1 LFKTHVLIVGCDPA
15 KTEVVVAQDTR
26 TRILNAAGPV
36 FAERGYQKAT
46 VREIC
51 RAASVNLASM
61 NYHFGHKE
69 RLYIETV
76 QQAQRNKIEQVPSP
90 QWQPETSPAE
100 KLRGFVRTLITRMIG
115 AGEAPWQTRLM
126 MREIMQPTHACQELV
141 QNYFR
146 PQFEILLEL
155 LEELVPAETTQSKRH
170 QLAFSVVGQCL
181 YYRVAHEVVALLID
195 NKEREAHY
203 DAHQLSDHITDLMLA
218 AMSAPGSWLTSPQD
232 ANTGLKRSADRPG
245 EDMSLQ

>member
-1 LFKTHVLIVGCDPA
+1 LFKTRVLIAACDLS
-15 KTEVVVAQDTR
+15 EMEGVVAEDTR

-36 FAERGYQKAT
+36 FAEKGYQNTT

-51 RAASVNLASM
+51 RVANVNLASM

-76 QQAQRNKIEQVPSP
+76 KQAQRNKIEQVPQP
-90 QWQPETSPAE
+90 QWQTGTSPAE
-100 KLRGFVRTLITRMIG
+100 KLRGFVRTLITRMMG
-115 AGEAPWQTRLM
+115 TGEAPWQTRLM
-126 MREIMQPTHACQELV
+126 MREIMQPTQACQELV

-146 PQFEILLEL
+146 PQFEILLGI
-155 LEELVPAETTQSKRH
+155 LEELLPAATTQPKRH

-195 NKEREAHY
+195 KEEREAHY
-203 DAHQLSDHITDLMLA
+203 DAQQLGDHVTDLMLA
-218 AMSAPGSWLTSPQD
+218 ALSSPDSWLTSSRHSSSGLESSTERRIE
-232 ANTGLKRSADRPG
+232 NTS
-245 EDMSLQ
+245 S